1 MSITGSQC
9 RAARALVRWSREQ
22 IAQRSGIDAELIAR
36 FETGRGEADETMR
49 SKLRAVL
56 EDAGASFI
64 ADGDGGGLGVR
75 LKFSRKEVRAINK
88 WEGEGGPSGDDDVW
102 PA

>member
-22 IAQRSGIDAELIAR
+22 ISRRSGIDAEVIAQ
-36 FETGRGEADETMR
+36 FETGRSEPDEAIR
-49 SKLRAVL
+49 SRLREVL
-56 EDAGASFI
+56 EEGGASFI
-64 ADGDGGGLGVR
+64 EDGNGGGLGVR

-88 WEGEGGPSGDDDVW
+88 WEGEGGPAGDDDVW

>member
-22 IAQRSGIDAELIAR
+22 ISRRSGIDPETIAE
-36 FETGRGEADETMR
+36 FESGRSEPDESLR
-49 SKLRAVL
+49 LKLRQTLEEGGAVFI
-56 EDAGASFI
+56 EDGPE
-64 ADGDGGGLGVR
+64 GGLGVR
-75 LKFSRKEVRAINK
+75 LKFNLKEVRAINK
-88 WEGEGGPSGDDDVW
+88 WEGEGGPAGDDDVW